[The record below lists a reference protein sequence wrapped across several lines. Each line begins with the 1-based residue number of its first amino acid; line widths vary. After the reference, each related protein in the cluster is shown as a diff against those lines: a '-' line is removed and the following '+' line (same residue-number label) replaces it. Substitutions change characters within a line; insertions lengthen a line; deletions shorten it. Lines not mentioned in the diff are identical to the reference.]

1 MTAEPVRT
9 GMTFSKSAYSK
20 TLLNRAD
27 TNQRMI
33 IMISREE
40 AALKHFEMLA
50 RALET
55 GNYYDDLDEI
65 DDYINIEDLY
75 VAIEALR
82 QDERPKGRWV
92 HIKHTGFH
100 CSNCQQYSR
109 DYKETN
115 YCPNCGADMRDGEEE

>member
-40 AALKHFEMLA
+40 AINLLHILPVTVFEA
-50 RALET
+50 D
-55 GNYYDDLDEI
+55 YDKPFRDAI
-65 DDYINIEDLY
+65 FM
-75 VAIEALR
+75 AIEALS
-82 QDERPKGRWV
+82 QPERPKGRWV
-92 HIKHTGFH
+92 VENEDSIRCPECCYNRARIKYPLNF
-100 CSNCQQYSR
+100 
-109 DYKETN
+109 
-115 YCPNCGADMRDGEEE
+115 CPECGCDMRGEEE